1 MTLSNSINKSQ
12 TLERP
17 RCSPRA
23 GISKRMFVVAIAVDE
38 LENRRIKYVGDE
50 SGEFFIHDKHLEQQ
64 FRLFS
69 GIIITHI

>member
-1 MTLSNSINKSQ
+1 
-12 TLERP
+12 
-17 RCSPRA
+17 
-23 GISKRMFVVAIAVDE
+23 MFVVAIAVDE